1 MELGG
6 DAKFS
11 QGDGK
16 SISGIAQTSIKN
28 DTGALKKYFVT
39 VNDDTSVLVFVRKL
53 IAGLLFLLWH

>member
-1 MELGG
+1 MFINQVELGG

-28 DTGALKKYFVT
+28 DTGALKKILC
-39 VNDDTSVLVFVRKL
+39 D
-53 IAGLLFLLWH
+53 GE